1 MQTYKVME
9 EKKQLFPTEEV
20 SLPSRGLIYPA
31 DNPLSRGSV
40 EMKYMTAKEEDIL
53 TNEGY
58 IKKGVVINKLLQSLI
73 VSPINY
79 NDLASGDKNALLV
92 AARVLGYGK
101 DYKFDIQSPTGAKIS
116 HTLDL
121 TELEDKELDKKHL
134 LKPNTNE
141 FSFTLP
147 VLKKELTFK
156 YLTHRD
162 EKKIEEELKGRKKA
176 NQEVGELTT
185 RLKHIIQSVDGNYEK
200 KTIREFIDNQLLAR
214 DSRALRE
221 HMKKI
226 GPDVDMT
233 FEYEDENG
241 EMQRGV
247 NVPLNITFLWPD
259 A

>member
-1 MQTYKVME
+1 MFWTSLGSGRNQSY
-9 EKKQLFPTEEV
+9 LFANKYLRFC
-20 SLPSRGLIYPA
+20 SS
-31 DNPLSRGSV
+31 SSSHSV
-40 EMKYMTAKEEDIL
+40 ACSS
-53 TNEGY
+53 
-58 IKKGVVINKLLQSLI
+58 V
-73 VSPINY
+73 
-79 NDLASGDKNALLV
+79 
-92 AARVLGYGK
+92 
-101 DYKFDIQSPTGAKIS
+101 
-116 HTLDL
+116 
-121 TELEDKELDKKHL
+121 
-134 LKPNTNE
+134 
-141 FSFTLP
+141 
-147 VLKKELTFK
+147 TFK

-259 A
+259 AWI

>member
-1 MQTYKVME
+1 ME

-20 SLPSRGLIYPA
+20 SLPSRGLIYPV
-31 DNPLSRGSV
+31 DNPLSKGSV

-53 TNEGY
+53 TNESY
-58 IKKGVVINKLLQSLI
+58 IKKGVVVDKLLQSLI
-73 VSPINY
+73 ISPINY

-101 DYKFDIQSPTGAKIS
+101 DYTFELNGENHSI
-116 HTLDL
+116 DL
-121 TELEDKELDKKHL
+121 TELKDKELDEKHL

-147 VLKKELTFK
+147 VLKKEVTFK

-176 NQEVGELTT
+176 NQEAGELTT
-185 RLKHIIQSVDGNYEK
+185 RLKHIIQSIDGGYEK
-200 KTIREFIDNQLLAR
+200 KTIHEFVDNQLLAR

-221 HMKKI
+221 HMKNI

-233 FEYEDENG
+233 FEYENENG
-241 EMQRGV
+241 EMKRGV
-247 NVPLNITFLWPD
+247 TVPLNINFLWPD